1 MQIFK
6 IFIYIFKTIFIII
19 KYTFKLLFSGLDK
32 VISDIK
38 RNLRF
43 SLNLK
48 ITAAYTLLFSI
59 ILCSVS
65 FTIFIGFNYF
75 LEYQGKQKA
84 ECYKNYC
91 ETKIKNNDLNN
102 LEMSPILNYDET
114 DISIWQNDK
123 NIYKSS
129 DSKTEYTDEYNME
142 TLWIGSERVIA
153 DVSYLDIN
161 GSSYKIQIIKS
172 LKKETYYSSILGLV
186 LALIDIFI
194 IWISLI
200 TGSKT
205 SRRVLK
211 PIDSMTDTVKK
222 ISISKLS
229 TRLNV
234 EGTQDELK
242 DLSRTFNNMLDRI
255 QESYEKE
262 NQFVSDASHEL
273 RTPIAVIQGYINLLD
288 RWGKNDKEIL
298 DEGITAI
305 KKETENMKDLVEKLL
320 FLARADK
327 NTQII
332 NKEDFNINEV
342 IEEVVKETKM
352 IDDNH
357 NISYEGVGDIIING
371 DIKLIKEMFRIFIDN
386 SIKYTNPGGEI
397 KIASSFNKGK
407 ALFSISDNGIGIKKE
422 DLPYIFDRFYRADKS
437 RTKKSGGTGLGL
449 SIAKWIVMIHNGEIS
464 VESKLGY
471 GTKIDITMDAKNDNI
486 K

>member
-1 MQIFK
+1 MKIFK
-6 IFIYIFKTIFIII
+6 IFVYIFKTIFIII

-38 RNLRF
+38 KNLRF
-43 SLNLK
+43 SLNFK

-59 ILCSVS
+59 ILSVVS

-84 ECYKNYC
+84 EGYKNYY
-91 ETKIKNNDLNN
+91 EARIKNNDLNN

-114 DISIWQNDK
+114 DISIWKNDK
-123 NIYKSS
+123 TIYKSS
-129 DSKTEYTDEYNME
+129 DSKTEYTEEYNME

-153 DVSYLDIN
+153 DVYYLDIN

-172 LKKETYYSSILGLV
+172 LKKETYYSSVLGLA

-211 PIDSMTDTVKK
+211 PIDAMTDTVKK

-327 NTQII
+327 NTQIV

-397 KIASSFNKGK
+397 KITSSLNNNK
-407 ALFSISDNGIGIKKE
+407 AVFTISDNGTGIKKE

-464 VESKLGY
+464 VESKLDY
-471 GTKIDITMDAKNDNI
+471 GTKIIITLDGKTVSLG
-486 K
+486 